1 MPTNMTINNWPWR
14 AMIWHDDNFFLTRKM
29 KSFLRSLDA
38 SVLSIWWSAVS
49 SIFPLH
55 TFYTSL
61 SELLPLL
68 DKLFV
73 SSNVGRIQQSLIELR
88 WCSTFHLFIATSLCS
103 CHCHWRRRHQRQRCR
118 LLMNLTSSIRSAIL
132 FIAFLLFF
140 TCNFLFIIFSHFS
153 FAVSFHSP
161 FFPNCV
167 VWQCQTIARSLNIFQ
182 NRFVRINDT
191 WMPCL

>member
-1 MPTNMTINNWPWR
+1 MKAQNISNMSCSTYAIRVMPTNMTINNWPWR

-88 WCSTFHLFIATSLCS
+88 WCSTFHLFIATFLCS

-118 LLMNLTSSIRSAIL
+118 LLMNLTGSIRSATL

-153 FAVSFHSP
+153 FAVSFFSP
-161 FFPNCV
+161 FFPYCV
-167 VWQCQTIARSLNIFQ
+167 VW
-182 NRFVRINDT
+182 
-191 WMPCL
+191 